1 MATITGLTAARM
13 QEIEDASVV
22 AGAIINGHLILTKHD
37 GTTIDAG
44 PVVGAAGPPGP
55 TGPPGSSA
63 IPGEVKLWAN
73 DVLPDPAQW
82 GKWVWADGAAYDVA
96 TYPLAAGNISG
107 SWKTFDGAAD
117 PGAGKF
123 RVPDMRGLIPA
134 GMDQMPTGV
143 RANRMTRTAAI
154 VLATRTGKEQ
164 HALIVGEMPSHSHTV
179 NSHSHTVNAHS
190 HGGSTQSE
198 TAYHQHTMGWNRT
211 TTMNNSG
218 AANGVTGL
226 VNPASS
232 PQFITFT
239 DNESAPHAHA
249 ISAESPG
256 TDAQAPGTNAQGSG
270 NVHENVQPTVMVPYI
285 VCLGG

>member
-22 AGAIINGHLILTKHD
+22 AGAIVNGNLILTKHD
-37 GTTIDAG
+37 GTTMDAG
-44 PVVGAAGPPGP
+44 PVVGSAGPPGP
-55 TGPPGSSA
+55 AGPAGSSA

-73 DVLPDPAQW
+73 DALPDPAKW
-82 GKWVWADGAAYDVA
+82 GKWVWADGSAYDVA

-123 RVPDMRGLIPA
+123 RVPDLRGLIPA
-134 GMDQMPTGV
+134 GMDQMPAGS

-154 VLATRTGKEQ
+154 VIASRTGKEQ
-164 HALIVGEMPSHSHTV
+164 HALAVAEMPSH
-179 NSHSHTVNAHS
+179 N
-190 HGGSTQSE
+190 HGGAT
-198 TAYHQHTMGWNRT
+198 
-211 TTMNNSG
+211 G
-218 AANGVTGL
+218 AADRAL
-226 VNPASS
+226 
-232 PQFITFT
+232 
-239 DNESAPHAHA
+239 
-249 ISAESPG
+249 G
-256 TDAQAPGTNAQGSG
+256 TDAQGSHTHPWSSGPPVVSAQTRNLVITGSSPYNIITGTTDDSPAGVHSHSVTDHLHGISTQGSG